1 MNKSYCIF
9 KRISM
14 VLLLIGLSIQLAA
27 CGTAESYSTMDSDL
41 YLQTEGHIANE
52 GMDIRSGLFIFP
64 ESIEDLEQ
72 VQYRYACKEGLL
84 DNSYV
89 IYLKATYSDA
99 AYLAEKERLTNIQ
112 CTIELPDETVTNA
125 IEYTETLFNF
135 PAYVAVYNTDMS
147 FEYALA
153 DDENNCIIYVFL
165 KLFEG
170 ADYLAEEYL
179 PLEFKGKS
187 MLNYDTTWQN
197 LNIYYATDNNG
208 DHVYY
213 LD

>member
-1 MNKSYCIF
+1 MQKIHCVF
-9 KRISM
+9 KRVFVIF
-14 VLLLIGLSIQLAA
+14 LSLCLCAGFAA
-27 CGTAESYSTMDSDL
+27 CKGEETYQTTDPDL

-84 DNSYV
+84 DNSYL

-99 AYLAEKERLTNIQ
+99 AYMAEKERLANIQ
-112 CTIELPDETVTNA
+112 CTIKLPNEAVSNA
-125 IEYTETLFNF
+125 IEYTETQFNF
-135 PAYVAVYNTDMS
+135 PAYVAVYNTNMS

-153 DDENNCIIYVFL
+153 DDENNCMIYVYL

-170 ADYLAEEYL
+170 VDFLPELYL
-179 PLEFKGKS
+179 PLEFIGKS
-187 MLNYDTTWQN
+187 VLKYDSSWKNQ
-197 LNIYYATDNNG
+197 NIYYATDSNG

>member
-1 MNKSYCIF
+1 MKKSHT
-9 KRISM
+9 ISER
-14 VLLLIGLSIQLAA
+14 VFILLLLVGLCVQLAA
-27 CGTAESYSTMDSDL
+27 CDTAKYYSTTHPKD
-41 YLQTEGHIANE
+41 YLQTTGHIANE

-72 VQYRYACKEGLL
+72 VQYRYACKKGLL
-84 DNSYV
+84 DNSYL

-99 AYLAEKERLTNIQ
+99 AYIAEKERLTNIQ
-112 CTIELPDETVTNA
+112 CTIKLPNEAVTNA

-135 PAYVAVYNTDMS
+135 PAYVAVYNTNMS
-147 FEYALA
+147 FEYALS
-153 DDENNCIIYVFL
+153 DDENRCIIYVFL
-165 KLFEG
+165 KLYEG
-170 ADYLAEEYL
+170 ADFLPEEYL

-197 LNIYYATDNNG
+197 QNMYYATDNNG
-208 DHVYY
+208 DHVYF